1 MTSFRRAEFLV
12 ESISGAG
19 QGQHYRSRE
28 ADRPTWETDHWR
40 KRNRDL
46 LHDRNAS
53 DKGAGMYEGK
63 GELGSRG
70 TWQVTIRAHMDRA
83 LLSTIC

>member
-1 MTSFRRAEFLV
+1 
-12 ESISGAG
+12 
-19 QGQHYRSRE
+19 
-28 ADRPTWETDHWR
+28 
-40 KRNRDL
+40 
-46 LHDRNAS
+46 
-53 DKGAGMYEGK
+53 MYEGK